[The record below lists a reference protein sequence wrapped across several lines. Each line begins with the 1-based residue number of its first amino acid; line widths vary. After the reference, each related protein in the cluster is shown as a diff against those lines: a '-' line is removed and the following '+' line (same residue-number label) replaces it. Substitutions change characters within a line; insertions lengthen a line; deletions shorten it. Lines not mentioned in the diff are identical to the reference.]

1 MFLAPQNSQED
12 QSNILMFWDSIPKYS
27 ISRQQQAKMRSESG
41 QLPILRQHFR
51 YDGQEYEM
59 ELTPAYLLSPENE
72 TGIAH
77 YPSYTEELIEDVL
90 RKFLLDDTLGRYEKE
105 GSSPRAGVSF
115 SVSMIRSEL
124 ARMGKTRSLNEIKQ
138 ALEVM
143 QGARIRIRKG
153 QTAWHGDSILNGLTM
168 VTRENWRD
176 ALCSAWFS
184 VTVSKAIAS
193 LAFRQIDYAWLM
205 RHRTQL
211 SRWLFRRL
219 SHTYLNASLQHEY
232 EISQTDIE
240 QESGLL
246 HHARASDRRVAIRK
260 ALDDLVRTDCLL
272 FYDTIRVLH
281 GRQVKYIYK
290 LHANPRFVSYMK
302 RVNCRQQMVAEQNAQ
317 KN

>member
-1 MFLAPQNSQED
+1 
-12 QSNILMFWDSIPKYS
+12 MFWDSIPKYS
-27 ISRQQQAKMRSESG
+27 ISRHQQAKMRSESG
-41 QLPILRQHFR
+41 QLPILRHHFR
-51 YDGQEYEM
+51 FDGQECEM
-59 ELTPAYLLSPENE
+59 ELTPAYLSSQKNE
-72 TGIAH
+72 TGIAY
-77 YPSYTEELIEDVL
+77 YPGYTEELIEDVL

-105 GSSPRAGVSF
+105 GGGPRAGVSF

-124 ARMGKTRSLNEIKQ
+124 AKIGKTRSLNEIKH

-143 QGARIRIRKG
+143 QGTKIRIRKG
-153 QTAWHGDSILNGLTM
+153 QTAWHDDSILHGLTM

-205 RHRTQL
+205 RYRTQL

-232 EISQTDIE
+232 EISQADIE

-246 HHARASDRRVAIRK
+246 HHARAIDRRVATRK

-281 GRQVKYIYK
+281 GRQQVEYIYR

-302 RVNCRQQMVAEQNAQ
+302 RVNCRQRMVAEQNA
-317 KN
+317 KNC